1 MALLEETTCPRC
13 RLLRSSAAFLIA
25 SRGLEW
31 LFVIRR
37 VRYSMARSFLMTES
51 PVHIR
56 LARPEE
62 LPVLRHITVESFSG
76 VSLDQ
81 LLEQK
86 LGRWSDRDWKARKAD
101 HIDDDLAQ
109 QPDGCFV
116 AERDGEI
123 LGYITVRLD
132 HRNHRGRIPNL
143 AVVEAARGLGL
154 GRRLIVHAVD
164 FMRAQGMKVAQIETM
179 ATNAVGPHLYPSCG
193 FEEVARQVHFAM
205 KL

>member
-1 MALLEETTCPRC
+1 M
-13 RLLRSSAAFLIA
+13 SDAA
-25 SRGLEW
+25 
-31 LFVIRR
+31 
-37 VRYSMARSFLMTES
+37 

-56 LARPEE
+56 LALEKD
-62 LPVLRHITVESFSG
+62 LPLLRQITVDSFGG

-86 LGRWSDRDWKARKAD
+86 LGSWSERDWRARKAA
-101 HIDDDLAQ
+101 HIDDDFTA

-132 HRNHRGRIPNL
+132 TLNSRGRIPNL

-154 GRRLIVHAVD
+154 GRRLIVYALD
-164 FMRAQGMKVAQIETM
+164 FMRARGMKLAQIETM
-179 ATNAVGPHLYPSCG
+179 ASNAIGQHLYPSCG
-193 FEEVARQVHFAM
+193 FEEVTRQVHYAM
-205 KL
+205 RL